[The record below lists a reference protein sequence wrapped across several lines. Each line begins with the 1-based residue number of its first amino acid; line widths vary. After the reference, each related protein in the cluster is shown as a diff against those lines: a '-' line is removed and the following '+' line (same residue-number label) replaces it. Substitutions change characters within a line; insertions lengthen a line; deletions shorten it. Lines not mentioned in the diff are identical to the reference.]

1 MDKIDPYADSIG
13 VGFGGLLMAEGT
25 LGMRRGRSEVNGGVS
40 GTEGVVS
47 RGELLPGAFIKLTLL
62 ARQYNR
68 LYEHRHRSAGQMQS
82 SIHDQAICN

>member
-1 MDKIDPYADSIG
+1 MVEA
-13 VGFGGLLMAEGT
+13 M

-62 ARQYNR
+62 ARQYRRVCER
-68 LYEHRHRSAGQMQS
+68 LYRSAESNALGVY
-82 SIHDQAICN
+82 DLAICHHSQNTNGE

>member
-1 MDKIDPYADSIG
+1 MGLG
-13 VGFGGLLMAEGT
+13 VVWMAEGR

-62 ARQYNR
+62 ARQYNP
-68 LYEHRHRSAGQMQS
+68 LYEHRHRSAGQMQWS
-82 SIHDQAICN
+82 PALMTEQFVIEPRLKQ